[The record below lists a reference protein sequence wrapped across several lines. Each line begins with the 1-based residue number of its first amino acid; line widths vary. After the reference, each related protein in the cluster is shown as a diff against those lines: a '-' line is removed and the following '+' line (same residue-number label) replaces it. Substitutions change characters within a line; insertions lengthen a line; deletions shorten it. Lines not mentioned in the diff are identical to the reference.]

1 MKKLYENILHD
12 KNVIKEIFSLMKE
25 NSILKEYYKFE
36 IEYSFCTGKVI
47 QKKKE
52 ERRKINYTYFVN
64 GIDYSQSFYE
74 IYSIKKLKELLQ
86 KTENNNGKIERFE
99 FVGNWDARSIGI
111 EDVIEIGQA
120 ISKIFNKYLITIYLT
135 DYIEVLVLSNGKC
148 EKRVINFFCL
158 GIKQQEVEIGT
169 LFFDKYEKLN
179 NIISQIEQLL
189 CNYEK
194 WYELPKI
201 DFNSLK
207 CNKIECVMK
216 DTASAN
222 IFHEAI
228 GHLSE
233 RDIFEKINPQYIKI
247 NEIISHKELNIFDIP
262 YSTDVST
269 NIIFDDYGK
278 ETKETKIVEQ
288 GKLVGIMDDGIDEKE
303 KEGYFVN
310 GYLRGSLDADIINIR
325 MRNLM
330 VSNGTS
336 CLDDS
341 VRKINEILYVEKID
355 DSYLE
360 EEKIILYIKRA
371 TILEQGSA
379 IARLENIVLE
389 SNVFDFLKNI
399 KEIYNDGKW
408 KKCFRCTKNNATIY
422 ISSFSPSI
430 LCMVNIKK

>member
-201 DFNSLK
+201 DFNSL
-207 CNKIECVMK
+207 M
-216 DTASAN
+216 
-222 IFHEAI
+222 
-228 GHLSE
+228 
-233 RDIFEKINPQYIKI
+233 YI
-247 NEIISHKELNIFDIP
+247 P
-262 YSTDVST
+262 TT
-269 NIIFDDYGK
+269 
-278 ETKETKIVEQ
+278 
-288 GKLVGIMDDGIDEKE
+288 
-303 KEGYFVN
+303 
-310 GYLRGSLDADIINIR
+310 
-325 MRNLM
+325 
-330 VSNGTS
+330 
-336 CLDDS
+336 
-341 VRKINEILYVEKID
+341 
-355 DSYLE
+355 
-360 EEKIILYIKRA
+360 
-371 TILEQGSA
+371 
-379 IARLENIVLE
+379 
-389 SNVFDFLKNI
+389 
-399 KEIYNDGKW
+399 
-408 KKCFRCTKNNATIY
+408 
-422 ISSFSPSI
+422 
-430 LCMVNIKK
+430 